1 PARSMPTRAGGQS
14 LSTGKSMERDTDG
27 REAAR
32 PAPTPIRE
40 DQTPLGRC
48 CASSSNTRSPRSRRE
63 GRQGAPRWALLNV
76 GSWPSLSKQQ
86 LRFNLRLIVQNDV
99 PHGTVAL

>member
-1 PARSMPTRAGGQS
+1 MPTRAGGQS
-14 LSTGKSMERDTDG
+14 LSTGKSMELDTHG

-40 DQTPLGRC
+40 DQTPLERC

-63 GRQGAPRWALLNV
+63 GRQEAPHWAPLDVV
-76 GSWPSLSKQQ
+76 GSILAEPNVWLHHRVVTGRRREPVRK
-86 LRFNLRLIVQNDV
+86 
-99 PHGTVAL
+99 VAP